1 MSLLNVRSDYQGPGD
16 RLLNDPAEQPGG
28 DLVEQRQHR
37 LDSDESVR
45 LHRKLMSWYY
55 NERAI
60 QAENRMQM
68 AIDADFYDGDQWDPA
83 DAIELERRDQVPLVF
98 NEVAPMADW
107 MIGTER
113 RSRVDWRVMPRSAEG
128 VEMADVKT
136 KVLKYV
142 SDVNQ
147 VPFNRSRAFADAVKV
162 GVGFVDDGVRNDPTK
177 DILYSKYEDWR
188 NVIWDS
194 MATELDLSDGR
205 YLFRSRYTDQDIA
218 EAMYIERI
226 DAIRRSVLADR
237 HWTDER
243 AAEDEFYYQGSS
255 TRNMLG
261 GTTYLHTGGYGEP
274 RKRIK
279 LIECQFRMPVMSKIV
294 VDGPWRGAFF
304 DQNDAA
310 LMEVL
315 AADGGTIVDRVMMR
329 MHIAVMTETSLL
341 AMGPCPMRHNDF
353 SLTPIW
359 CYRRGRDRQPYGAIR
374 RVRDLQMDMNKRAS
388 KALFLMST
396 NQLIVE
402 TGALEDINEA
412 REEADRPD
420 GVLVVKPNKKV
431 EIRRDAE
438 QAAGQLQMM
447 TMNAQHIQKSV
458 GISNENLGRQT
469 NASSG
474 EAIKA
479 RQLQGGV
486 VTTEP
491 FDNLRLA
498 TQVQGQ
504 KQLSLVEQFYSAEKV
519 IRLTGSRKQL
529 DWVTIN
535 QPEVQPDGSVRY
547 LNDVTRSQAD
557 FVVSEQDYA
566 GTMRTVLFDSLNALA
581 ARMPD
586 NLLALRLLTVA
597 MEFSDLPNNDQVA
610 DEIRKLTGE
619 RDPNKPLTPEE
630 QQQMQQQLQA
640 QAEALQMQQ
649 ETALAALQEQQA
661 KAREINARA
670 EKLEAEAQQLR
681 AAGQGDRAQELDTA
695 AQLAR
700 RDSSDLVEQLQRQL
714 AKAQAELANRALQIK
729 SDHDTK
735 LQVAHIEADS
745 RERVAQISASNRQG
759 WESLSERLA
768 RYEAAPGQGAQ

>member
-1 MSLLNVRSDYQGPGD
+1 M
-16 RLLNDPAEQPGG
+16 
-28 DLVEQRQHR
+28 
-37 LDSDESVR
+37 
-45 LHRKLMSWYY
+45 
-55 NERAI
+55 
-60 QAENRMQM
+60 
-68 AIDADFYDGDQWDPA
+68 
-83 DAIELERRDQVPLVF
+83 
-98 NEVAPMADW
+98 
-107 MIGTER
+107 
-113 RSRVDWRVMPRSAEG
+113 
-128 VEMADVKT
+128 
-136 KVLKYV
+136 
-142 SDVNQ
+142 
-147 VPFNRSRAFADAVKV
+147 
-162 GVGFVDDGVRNDPTK
+162 
-177 DILYSKYEDWR
+177 
-188 NVIWDS
+188 
-194 MATELDLSDGR
+194 
-205 YLFRSRYTDQDIA
+205 
-218 EAMYIERI
+218 
-226 DAIRRSVLADR
+226 
-237 HWTDER
+237 
-243 AAEDEFYYQGSS
+243 
-255 TRNMLG
+255 
-261 GTTYLHTGGYGEP
+261 
-274 RKRIK
+274 
-279 LIECQFRMPVMSKIV
+279 
-294 VDGPWRGAFF
+294 
-304 DQNDAA
+304 
-310 LMEVL
+310 
-315 AADGGTIVDRVMMR
+315 
-329 MHIAVMTETSLL
+329 
-341 AMGPCPMRHNDF
+341 
-353 SLTPIW
+353 
-359 CYRRGRDRQPYGAIR
+359 
-374 RVRDLQMDMNKRAS
+374 
-388 KALFLMST
+388 
-396 NQLIVE
+396 
-402 TGALEDINEA
+402 
-412 REEADRPD
+412 
-420 GVLVVKPNKKV
+420 
-431 EIRRDAE
+431 
-438 QAAGQLQMM
+438 
-447 TMNAQHIQKSV
+447 
-458 GISNENLGRQT
+458 
-469 NASSG
+469 
-474 EAIKA
+474 
-479 RQLQGGV
+479 
-486 VTTEP
+486 
-491 FDNLRLA
+491 
-498 TQVQGQ
+498 
-504 KQLSLVEQFYSAEKV
+504 EQFYSAEKV

-640 QAEALQMQQ
+640 QAQALQMQQ